1 MDKESLEIRIASF
14 EQQILQMHSFYMVLL
29 NLIFRYDD
37 RLRLTAIEAIR
48 KILQNP
54 IPTHPLNPGVQELLQ
69 SLRDDLLAPP
79 DPSIASV
86 LSQPPVRPVK

>member
-1 MDKESLEIRIASF
+1 MNKVSLETRIAVL
-14 EQQILQMHSFYMVLL
+14 EDQILYMHGFYMVLL

-48 KILQNP
+48 RILQNP
-54 IPTHPLNPGVQELLQ
+54 IPTHPLNPAVQQLLQ

-79 DPSIASV
+79 DPSIASA
-86 LSQPPVRPVK
+86 LSQSPVRPVK